1 MSGDGLK
8 LFLRAGL
15 FLVLTSL
22 LLILLVPRESAEF
35 VVSVL
40 SLVIGLLL
48 LGLSLLA
55 HLWGRR

>member
-8 LFLRAGL
+8 LFLRAGV
-15 FLVLTSL
+15 FLVIISL

-40 SLVIGLLL
+40 SLVIGFLL